1 MEEKKLTYKENSK
14 DIEKYTNEEEGNM
27 NIISSNIKEEE
38 KASLKDE
45 FIKFCEENLNN
56 EKENNT
62 NKQSEQNVEKSCCHI
77 NNRQCYHIEKNKY
90 CEEQVLH
97 YGEQNEKDLNKSEEK
112 NERQEN
118 LYNDNNSDD
127 DELIDMWINLSYI
140 SVDNINICEKVDDL
154 NINQKEKEND
164 KSKMER
170 FRKRQLIKDD
180 QKEEN
185 DEVET
190 SEEMDVKE
198 DDSNCSSVEDII
210 ISNEAE
216 STIDKEGQTNVSN
229 DCIQKHSDISVKED
243 PNLCQVKEVNKDDKE
258 VNKDDKEVNRDD
270 KEINKDDK
278 EINKDDK
285 EINKDDKEINKDDKE
300 INKDDKEINKDDKEV
315 NKDDKEVN
323 KDDKEV
329 NKDDKEVN
337 KDDKEIN
344 KDDKESIKKKK
355 KRKKKKDIK
364 ALLCLNSLDKSF
376 IQVPLNCILNTF
388 RNIQKEIEKNFMI
401 ITLFIE
407 KKLKDLNDDV
417 CIEKLNTMLEKLQAL
432 KNKVNESKLLLNKY
446 IKRLVSRLKYI
457 YFEGDIQV
465 QNLKYDFRFQNYE
478 KRINW
483 LINEYLCRYGY
494 FDTVSVFCKRYNL
507 EDYSDKDVYKEYIY
521 IINELIKHNTQP
533 ALDFCQKY
541 KSQLKKI
548 DSNIESELHLQ
559 YVIHLIFDKKYLE
572 AIEYIKKTVSQP
584 HGYIASD
591 LKFLITHIAL
601 HSNKKKKLKKFNDNR
616 WKKVINLFKKV
627 YSDIYGFST
636 NPLLELLLKAGIS
649 VIKTDHCG
657 KKTSTKCPTCIKEL
671 KNTINKLPNIQKTKS
686 FLVCPYT
693 NEVMDENNPPFT
705 TPTGYVFSEKAIS
718 LFLKSEETF
727 ECPITNEKYR
737 MDEFSRLFI

>member
-1 MEEKKLTYKENSK
+1 MEGDKATSNEKSE
-14 DIEKYTNEEEGNM
+14 DIKKYINE
-27 NIISSNIKEEE
+27 
-38 KASLKDE
+38 KDE
-45 FIKFCEENLNN
+45 LINFDEHNLNN
-56 EKENNT
+56 KNENNT
-62 NKQSEQNVEKSCCHI
+62 NNKPSEETVEKNCCHI
-77 NNRQCYHIEKNKY
+77 NNRQCYHIENNQCCAEKI
-90 CEEQVLH
+90 LH
-97 YGEQNEKDLNKSEEK
+97 NYEQNEKDLNKSEEK
-112 NERQEN
+112 NKSQEIFN
-118 LYNDNNSDD
+118 KDNDSEDE
-127 DELIDMWINLSYI
+127 ELIDMWINLNYT

-154 NINQKEKEND
+154 NINEKEKEND

-170 FRKRQLIKDD
+170 LRKRQIIEND
-180 QKEEN
+180 QKKEN
-185 DEVET
+185 DEIET
-190 SEEMDVKE
+190 NEEVDIKE
-198 DDSNCSSVEDII
+198 DDSNYSSVEDII
-210 ISNEAE
+210 ISNK
-216 STIDKEGQTNVSN
+216 DEGNVSS
-229 DCIQKHSDISVKED
+229 DCTQKGLDVS
-243 PNLCQVKEVNKDDKE
+243 CKDDK
-258 VNKDDKEVNRDD
+258 K
-270 KEINKDDK
+270 
-278 EINKDDK
+278 
-285 EINKDDKEINKDDKE
+285 
-300 INKDDKEINKDDKEV
+300 
-315 NKDDKEVN
+315 
-323 KDDKEV
+323 
-329 NKDDKEVN
+329 
-337 KDDKEIN
+337 
-344 KDDKESIKKKK
+344 SIKNNNKKKK
-355 KRKKKKDIK
+355 KKKNKKEKKKKDMK
-364 ALLCLNSLDKSF
+364 SLLCLNSLDKSF

-407 KKLKDLNDDV
+407 KKLKNLGDDV
-417 CIEKLNTMLEKLQAL
+417 CIEKLNTMLEKLQVL
-432 KNKVNESKLLLNKY
+432 KRKVNESKMLLNKY
-446 IKRLVSRLKYI
+446 IRRLVNRLKYI

-483 LINEYLCRYGY
+483 LINEYLCTYGY
-494 FDTVSVFCKRYNL
+494 FDTVSIFCKRYNL

-548 DSNIESELHLQ
+548 DSNMESELHLQ
-559 YVIHLIFDKKYLE
+559 YVIQLIFENKYLE

-584 HGYIASD
+584 HGCIESD
-591 LKFLITHIAL
+591 LKYIITHIAL
-601 HSNKKKKLKKFNDNR
+601 YSNNNNNNNNNNKMKKLKKFNDNR
-616 WKKVINLFKKV
+616 WKKIINLFKRV
-627 YSDIYGFST
+627 YSDISGLST

-718 LFLKSEETF
+718 LFLKSDEIF

>member
-1 MEEKKLTYKENSK
+1 MEEDKLTYKENGK
-14 DIEKYTNEEEGNM
+14 DIEKYTNEGEGNI
-27 NIISSNIKEEE
+27 NSICSNIKEEE
-38 KASLKDE
+38 KTSMKHE
-45 FIKFCEENLNN
+45 FIKFCENNLNK

-62 NKQSEQNVEKSCCHI
+62 NKKVEQNVEKDCCHI
-77 NNRQCYHIEKNKY
+77 NNRQYYNVENNQC
-90 CEEQVLH
+90 CE
-97 YGEQNEKDLNKSEEK
+97 EKDLNKSEEK
-112 NERQEN
+112 NGIEVN
-118 LYNDNNSDD
+118 SYNDNNS
-127 DELIDMWINLSYI
+127 ENEEVIDMWINLSYT

-164 KSKMER
+164 KSKIEKI
-170 FRKRQLIKDD
+170 RKRRQLIKDD

-185 DEVET
+185 DDVET

-198 DDSNCSSVEDII
+198 DDSICSNIEDVI
-210 ISNEAE
+210 ISNEGE
-216 STIDKEGQTNVSN
+216 ETIERKGQRNISSDYT
-229 DCIQKHSDISVKED
+229 QEHSDISMRDD
-243 PNLCQVKEVNKDDKE
+243 PKLCEVKEVNKNDKE
-258 VNKDDKEVNRDD
+258 N
-270 KEINKDDK
+270 
-278 EINKDDK
+278 
-285 EINKDDKEINKDDKE
+285 
-300 INKDDKEINKDDKEV
+300 
-315 NKDDKEVN
+315 
-323 KDDKEV
+323 
-329 NKDDKEVN
+329 
-337 KDDKEIN
+337 
-344 KDDKESIKKKK
+344 IKKKK
-355 KRKKKKDIK
+355 KTKKKDKKKKGKDMK

-407 KKLKDLNDDV
+407 KKLKDLSDDV

-432 KNKVNESKLLLNKY
+432 KNKVYESKILLNKY

-457 YFEGDIQV
+457 YLEGDIQV
-465 QNLKYDFRFQNYE
+465 QNLKYDFRFENYD

-483 LINEYLCRYGY
+483 LINEYLCRYGF
-494 FDTVSVFCKRYNL
+494 FDTVSIFCKRYNL

-521 IINELIKHNTQP
+521 IINELIQHNTEP
-533 ALDFCQKY
+533 ALGFCQKY

-548 DSNIESELHLQ
+548 NSNIESELHLQ
-559 YVIHLIFDKKYLE
+559 YVIHLIFDNKYLE

-584 HGYIASD
+584 HGCIASD

-601 HSNKKKKLKKFNDNR
+601 HSNKRKKLKKFNYNR

-627 YSDIYGFST
+627 YSDISGLNT
-636 NPLLELLLKAGIS
+636 NPLLELLIKAGIS
-649 VIKTDHCG
+649 VIKTDNCG
-657 KKTSTKCPTCIKEL
+657 NKISTKCPTCIKEL